1 MKGIPAM
8 NTAEDMGAQEK
19 AAVLKKIRDQLHEAV
34 SAAQVKTASAE
45 KVLQET
51 EAKQEK
57 ILGLLNDD
65 VRRHVNEEARLNQE
79 LQTLSEKLDSTL
91 EQKAEAEKK
100 SEIALRDRTAV
111 EEKLKTM
118 LAEKAETES
127 RAETC
132 FREKAAA
139 EEKLG
144 KVHKEIETINA
155 ELGGAR
161 STAETAVEEKT
172 KMEKKLQALQENW
185 ENYVGGR

>member
-1 MKGIPAM
+1 M

-19 AAVLKKIRDQLHEAV
+19 AAVLKKVRDQLHEAV

-51 EAKQEK
+51 DARQEK

-79 LQTLSEKLDSTL
+79 LQTLSEKLDSAL

-111 EEKLKTM
+111 AEKLKTM

-132 FREKAAA
+132 LREKAAA

-144 KVHKEIETINA
+144 NVQKEIETISA

-161 STAETAVEEKT
+161 SAAETAVEEKT